1 MNILVVSTLRAIMTN
16 TVTNICVQ
24 LLCGHTFLFFLHIY
38 LGVTYLNH
46 IVTLGFTF

>member
-24 LLCGHTFLFFLHIY
+24 LLCGHMFLFFLHIY
-38 LGVTYLNH
+38 LGVKYLNH
-46 IVTLGFTF
+46 TVTLGFTF